1 MLVVRLSLKDPDR
14 HRQLFQTF
22 DCLLNVTLPEF
33 RLNKL
38 SPSHW
43 ILSIL
48 RFSIGF
54 ATERVRRL
62 LLLFGHSTKS
72 SVNQEGEHQIDD
84 NHFKY
89 IGLFKPNTSQSIHN
103 SPAANANIKKA

>member
-1 MLVVRLSLKDPDR
+1 MLVVRLSLTDPDR
-14 HRQLFQTF
+14 HTQLFQTF

-38 SPSHW
+38 SPFHW

-62 LLLFGHSTKS
+62 LFGHSTKS
-72 SVNQEGEHQIDD
+72 SDVQESEHQMDD
-84 NHFKY
+84 NYSKY
-89 IGLFKPNTSQSIHN
+89 IGLFKPNT
-103 SPAANANIKKA
+103 

>member
-1 MLVVRLSLKDPDR
+1 MLIVRLSLKDPHG

-38 SPSHW
+38 GPSHW

-54 ATERVRRL
+54 AAERVRR
-62 LLLFGHSTKS
+62 LLFGHSTKS
-72 SVNQEGEHQIDD
+72 SVVQEGEHQMDD
-84 NHFKY
+84 NNSKY
-89 IGLFKPNTSQSIHN
+89 IDLFKPNTSQSIPN
-103 SPAANANIKKA
+103 SPAATANIKKA